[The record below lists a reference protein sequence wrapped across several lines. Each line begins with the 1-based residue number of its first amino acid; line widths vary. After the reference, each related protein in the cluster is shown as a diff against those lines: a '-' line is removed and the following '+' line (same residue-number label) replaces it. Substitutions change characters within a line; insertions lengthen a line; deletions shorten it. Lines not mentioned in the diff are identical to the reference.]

1 MLLGA
6 GVERRQAAPRP
17 HPRSEAHSYAA
28 THVAAGTD
36 LFVIGKLLGHR
47 DPKTSARYAHLAKE
61 VAQSAVDRAA
71 GVLS

>member
-1 MLLGA
+1 M
-6 GVERRQAAPRP
+6 
-17 HPRSEAHSYAA
+17 
-28 THVAAGTD
+28 HVAAGTD

-71 GVLS
+71 GMLS